1 MTIREMESNAAALVS
16 GGSETI
22 ATLLSGTC
30 FQLLCNPQIMEK
42 VVSEVH
48 SAFQTE
54 ADITI
59 DSANNL
65 SYLIN
70 VLSEAMRI
78 YPPVPTFSARV
89 VPDGGDTVDGK
100 YLPGGTMV
108 HMCMFA
114 AFHLSS
120 NFKRP
125 EEFLPERWSTE
136 GMEGEFKEDKRD
148 VCQPFSVGPR
158 NCIGKVCYPSE
169 YEMCIGMLTTGLES
183 CIC

>member
-1 MTIREMESNAAALVS
+1 MQQGTERGDFFDKVLKSGVVDEEKFQEGKEKGMTIREMESNAAALVS

-78 YPPVPTFSARV
+78 
-89 VPDGGDTVDGK
+89 
-100 YLPGGTMV
+100 
-108 HMCMFA
+108 
-114 AFHLSS
+114 
-120 NFKRP
+120 
-125 EEFLPERWSTE
+125 
-136 GMEGEFKEDKRD
+136 
-148 VCQPFSVGPR
+148 
-158 NCIGKVCYPSE
+158 
-169 YEMCIGMLTTGLES
+169 
-183 CIC
+183 